1 MKIRLVLADDHTI
14 IRRGLR
20 ALIEE
25 TSPDMQVVA
34 EASNG
39 LEVLDI
45 AGKERVDVFVIDIA
59 MPKLDGISTT
69 ARLKKENPQ
78 ARVVILSMYKDETVI
93 ERVVHNGARAFVL
106 KDSSPIEVVKAIE
119 SVYSGNYYFS
129 PEISGQI
136 VQSLLEGG
144 RNKSG
149 NEPEERLTE
158 RQQEILRLICD
169 GHTEREIGDALN
181 ISHHTVHVHKNNIM
195 NLLNLHSKVDLVKYA
210 VKNRIIQL

>member
-45 AGKERVDVFVIDIA
+45 AGKQRVDVFVIDIA

-69 ARLKKENPQ
+69 ARLTKENPQ

-106 KDSSPIEVVKAIE
+106 KDSSPIEVINAIE
-119 SVYSGNYYFS
+119 AVYSGNYYFS

-136 VQSLLEGG
+136 VQSLIEGG
-144 RNKSG
+144 RNNRG
-149 NEPEERLTE
+149 DEPDERLTE

-169 GHTEREIGDALN
+169 GQTEREIGDALN

-210 VKNRIIQL
+210 VKKRIIQL

>member
-14 IRRGLR
+14 IRRGLK

-25 TSPDMQVVA
+25 SSPDMQVVA

-45 AGKERVDVFVIDIA
+45 AGRERVDVFVIDIA

-69 ARLKKENPQ
+69 ARLTQENPQ
-78 ARVVILSMYKDETVI
+78 ARIVILSMYDDEAVI
-93 ERVVHNGARAFVL
+93 ERVIHNGARAFIL
-106 KDSSPIEVVKAIE
+106 KDSPPDEVVKAIAK
-119 SVYSGNYYFS
+119 VYTGGYYFS

-136 VQSLLEGG
+136 VQSLLEGRHKQRG
-144 RNKSG
+144 D
-149 NEPEERLTE
+149 EPENKLTE

-169 GHTEREIGDALN
+169 GQTEREIGDALN

-210 VKNRIIQL
+210 VKNHIIQL

>member
-25 TSPDMQVVA
+25 TSPDMDVVA

-69 ARLKKENPQ
+69 ARLIKENPQ

-106 KDSSPIEVVKAIE
+106 KDSSPIEVVNAIE
-119 SVYSGNYYFS
+119 AVYSGNYYFS

-144 RNKSG
+144 RNKG
-149 NEPEERLTE
+149 GDAPEERLTE

-169 GHTEREIGDALN
+169 GRTEREIGDALN

>member
-14 IRRGLR
+14 VRRGLK

-25 TSPDMQVVA
+25 TSPDMQVVVV
-34 EASNG
+34 ASNG
-39 LEVLDI
+39 LEALDI
-45 AGKERVDVFVIDIA
+45 SGRERVDVFVIDIA
-59 MPKLDGISTT
+59 MLKLDGISTT
-69 ARLKKENPQ
+69 ARLTPENPQ
-78 ARVVILSMYKDETVI
+78 ARVVILSMYDDEAVI

-106 KDSSPIEVVKAIE
+106 KDSPPDEIVRAIDK
-119 SVYSGNYYFS
+119 VYTGGFYFS

-136 VQSLLEGG
+136 VQSLVEGSHRKRG
-144 RNKSG
+144 D
-149 NEPEERLTE
+149 EPEDKLTE

-169 GHTEREIGDALN
+169 GRTEREIGDALN

-210 VKNRIIQL
+210 VKNHIIQL

>member
-1 MKIRLVLADDHTI
+1 MKIRIVLADDHTI

-106 KDSSPIEVVKAIE
+106 KDSSPMEVVNAIQA
-119 SVYSGNYYFS
+119 VNSGNYYFS

-169 GHTEREIGDALN
+169 GQTEREIGDALN

>member
-25 TSPDMQVVA
+25 ASPDMQVVA
-34 EASNG
+34 EAANG

-69 ARLKKENPQ
+69 ARLTKTNPQ

-106 KDSSPIEVVKAIE
+106 KDSSPMEVVNAIE
-119 SVYSGNYYFS
+119 AVYSGNYYFS

-144 RNKSG
+144 RNKRG
-149 NEPEERLTE
+149 DEPEERLTE

-169 GHTEREIGDALN
+169 GQTEREIGDALN